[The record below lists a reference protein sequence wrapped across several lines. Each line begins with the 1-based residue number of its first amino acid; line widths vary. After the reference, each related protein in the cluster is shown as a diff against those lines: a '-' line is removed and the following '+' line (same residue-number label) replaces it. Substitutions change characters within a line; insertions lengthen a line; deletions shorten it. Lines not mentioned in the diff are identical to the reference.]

1 MGKFKKGLFVLLGF
15 LVAAG
20 LAGGAKVLNDHY
32 HWTDIFG
39 SSSETTSDTTSDDS
53 SDNTSEEIPPVSQF
67 HGRHVLSALGSAN
80 GETLTV
86 TIEPANA
93 SNQNLQWTFDWEDT
107 ISEDVN
113 EYLAVE
119 PSGLTAYVYA
129 IKPWSGNIIITVS
142 LEGFSDTCTVNY
154 YEVAD
159 GLVMNGYST
168 QTAGVGTQ
176 SFTGSFTEFTVQ
188 PGAYIGLNFTPT
200 SSGNI
205 DIDNMAMGY
214 EIVSGDSIAAAEQI
228 DPAARLF
235 NFEAV
240 GPGDTL
246 IRFYV
251 EDDPSIK
258 FELTITVY
266 QAVTGISLDQ
276 STIVL

>member
-1 MGKFKKGLFVLLGF
+1 MGKFKKGLFVLFGF

-20 LAGGAKVLNDHY
+20 LAGGAKVLNDKY

-39 SSSETTSDTTSDDS
+39 SSSETTETTSDS
-53 SDNTSEEIPPVSQF
+53 SSENTSEENPPVSQF
-67 HGRHVLSALGSAN
+67 HGQHVLSALGSGN

-142 LEGFSDTCTVNY
+142 LEGFSDTCSVNY

-168 QTAGVGTQ
+168 QTPGVGTQ

-235 NFEAV
+235 NFDAV
-240 GPGDTL
+240 GAGDTV

-251 EDDPSIK
+251 ADDPSVK
-258 FELTITVY
+258 FEITITVY
-266 QAVTGISLDQ
+266 QAVTGISLDH
-276 STIVL
+276 TTLEF